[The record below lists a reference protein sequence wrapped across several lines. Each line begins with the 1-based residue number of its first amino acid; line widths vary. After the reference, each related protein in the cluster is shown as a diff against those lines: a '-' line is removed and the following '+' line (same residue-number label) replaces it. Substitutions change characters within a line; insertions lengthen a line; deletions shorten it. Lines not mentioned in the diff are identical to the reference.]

1 MPASPRQQYQ
11 PSLRSAGN
19 FTGSDSSRVDTTEL
33 ETANDFVQFMDES
46 EADDAILAA
55 ACRSA
60 GKPVRHRSLVYGHE
74 SSHQTQLI
82 DHTAPELAAGT
93 SGLDVDTYIV
103 PPASSMFSPQLAS
116 TSRPSASHRHA
127 VTPGH
132 TSTVRI

>member
-1 MPASPRQQYQ
+1 MRDSPRQQYQ
-11 PSLRSAGN
+11 TSLRNAGN
-19 FTGSDSSRVDTTEL
+19 FTRSDSSRVDTTEL
-33 ETANDFVQFMDES
+33 ETANDFVQSVDES

-60 GKPVRHRSLVYGHE
+60 VKLVYRPE

-82 DHTAPELAAGT
+82 DNIAPELTAGT
-93 SGLDVDTYIV
+93 SRPDVDIRVV
-103 PPASSMFSPQLAS
+103 PSASSMLSPRLAS
-116 TSRPSASHRHA
+116 TNGSSSSRRHA